1 MTKPRSTIVF
11 DGALPSS
18 KRSER
23 LHRLEQ
29 NNNRV
34 RNYRVQY
41 PISSCPIPTYLGSIL
56 HAFLAPSLREALLD
70 TPFASRTRIEP
81 GEADDWCALHAKD
94 YPRSIIFTSDTDLL
108 LYSYHPETLIVFFQ
122 DADVSTGF
130 KAYCPEQMRQRM
142 QLQHLAQ
149 FAFAITREPS
159 HTSDDLLRDA
169 KGFDT
174 SSDAYLEFSKRYA
187 GRAVVSNQVS
197 NFEKLPLPLQ
207 TLDVRISEFV
217 HQALDTS
224 PTPRVYLPLLVEDP
238 NQSSAW
244 SSGQDYR
251 ELAYSMLAPNISVVH
266 EYRRKAQGISVQELR
281 MSATHV
287 SIADMMAHIS
297 GVSKWASDR
306 NISRALM
313 WPLFALS
320 IVLLDSKTIPSV
332 PIVLRVLNGDFDNS
346 WEFIHLTAR
355 LQAVLYSL
363 RVLQQIIAVQKA
375 LEGPDKLSMKDVT
388 LQLGRDLS
396 SLPSIADTF
405 TVPGQTRK
413 ILTQHDNLKNMVEEI
428 YKASGV
434 EMPVDHVSNKKK
446 KKKQSREVE
455 RKKKKQEQRHQ
466 ARPQTTNVFAMLD
479 S

>member
-1 MTKPRSTIVF
+1 
-11 DGALPSS
+11 
-18 KRSER
+18 
-23 LHRLEQ
+23 
-29 NNNRV
+29 
-34 RNYRVQY
+34 
-41 PISSCPIPTYLGSIL
+41 
-56 HAFLAPSLREALLD
+56 
-70 TPFASRTRIEP
+70 
-81 GEADDWCALHAKD
+81 
-94 YPRSIIFTSDTDLL
+94 
-108 LYSYHPETLIVFFQ
+108 
-122 DADVSTGF
+122 
-130 KAYCPEQMRQRM
+130 
-142 QLQHLAQ
+142 
-149 FAFAITREPS
+149 
-159 HTSDDLLRDA
+159 
-169 KGFDT
+169 
-174 SSDAYLEFSKRYA
+174 
-187 GRAVVSNQVS
+187 
-197 NFEKLPLPLQ
+197 
-207 TLDVRISEFV
+207 
-217 HQALDTS
+217 
-224 PTPRVYLPLLVEDP
+224 
-238 NQSSAW
+238 
-244 SSGQDYR
+244 
-251 ELAYSMLAPNISVVH
+251 MLAPNISVVH

>member
-1 MTKPRSTIVF
+1 M
-11 DGALPSS
+11 
-18 KRSER
+18 
-23 LHRLEQ
+23 HRLEQ

-41 PISSCPIPTYLGSIL
+41 PISSCPVPTYLGSIL

-70 TPFASRTRIEP
+70 TSFAPRTRIEP

-94 YPRSIIFTSDTDLL
+94 DVRSIIFTSDTDLL
-108 LYSYHPETLIVFFQ
+108 LYNYAPETLIVFFQ
-122 DADVSTGF
+122 DADVTTGF

-149 FAFAITREPS
+149 FAFAMTREPS
-159 HTSDDLLRDA
+159 RTSDDLLRDA
-169 KGFDT
+169 KGLDLT
-174 SSDAYLEFSKRYA
+174 SDAYLEFSERYA
-187 GRAVVSNQVS
+187 GRTVVTNHVS
-197 NFEKLPLPLQ
+197 AFNSLPLPLQ
-207 TLDVRISEFV
+207 MLDVRISEFV
-217 HQALDTS
+217 HQALESS
-224 PTPRVYLPLLVEDP
+224 PTPLVYLPLLVEDP

-251 ELAYSMLAPNISVVH
+251 ELAYSMLAPKTSTVH

-281 MSATHV
+281 LSATDV
-287 SIADMMAHIS
+287 SVADMMAHIS

-306 NISRALM
+306 NLSRALM

-320 IVLLDSKTIPSV
+320 IVLLDSKTTPSV
-332 PIVLRVLNGDFDNS
+332 PVVLRVLNGDFDNS

-363 RVLQQIIAVQKA
+363 RVLQQVITVYQAI
-375 LEGPDKLSMKDVT
+375 EGQGKIKVEDLTSQMGKE
-388 LQLGRDLS
+388 LS
-396 SLPSIADTF
+396 SLPSIANVF
-405 TVPGQTRK
+405 TMPGQTRK
-413 ILTQHDNLKNMVEEI
+413 ILAQHESLKNMVEEI

-434 EMPVDHVSNKKK
+434 EVPIDPATNKK
-446 KKKQSREVE
+446 KKKQSKEAE
-455 RKKKKQEQRHQ
+455 RKKKKQEQRQQ
-466 ARPQTTNVFAMLD
+466 ARPQTSNVFAMLD